1 MALGRLERGFSVG
14 SGRCGALGG
23 VGQRRKG
30 RHMKSIQIR
39 QTTAAAALDDYVLP
53 YRGWIEQTLGC
64 AYSGTVT
71 LETSNALADV
81 AAQQLVAGVRVY
93 ESAHAGWLDV
103 CKDWAVPPGASPRIC
118 VSRYREQVSGS
129 EPVSA
134 WAVSWDECPI
144 AVRLK
149 GLTTPIVALRV
160 PAGFPG
166 DRFAP
171 NPKNW
176 LIVRREDVCAVLK
189 VLEFAAATSNKKYLH
204 GASEIIPLTG
214 RYDWDSLVLD
224 ATLTRLVRRDY
235 ETFFE
240 REKWFRQHRLPFR
253 RGYLLYGPPGNG
265 KTSVIRVMAAHPQI
279 EAYCVDLQSGDV
291 ADNELR
297 QLFEAA
303 YRAVPALI
311 VLEDLDRVYTRNGA
325 SNGRTN
331 VSFQALLN
339 CLDGLGSRDG
349 VVVVATANDPT
360 ALDPAILKRPGRF
373 DRVVGFRTP
382 SAALRRQY
390 WLKLNTGLVGSAFD
404 TAIRASEDFSFA
416 QLRESYILAAQIAYD
431 EGRGVN
437 DKDLLAA
444 VGIQQSGEVQRP
456 TAGFR
461 GNKACAGEKHEP
473 RTPALNK

>member
-1 MALGRLERGFSVG
+1 MRA
-14 SGRCGALGG
+14 
-23 VGQRRKG
+23 
-30 RHMKSIQIR
+30 IQVR
-39 QTTAAAALDDYVLP
+39 NATAAQAIDDYVTP

-81 AAQQLVAGVRVY
+81 AAQKLVAGVRVF
-93 ESAHAGWLDV
+93 EGPHPGWQNIFG
-103 CKDWAVPPGASPRIC
+103 DWGVPPDASPRIC
-118 VSRYREQVSGS
+118 VARYREQVTGS

-134 WAVSWDECPI
+134 WSVSWDGCPI

-149 GLTTPIVALRV
+149 NLATPIVVLKV

-189 VLEFAAATSNKKYLH
+189 VLELAAENSGRKYLY
-204 GASEIIPLTG
+204 GASDITPLSC
-214 RYDWDSLVLD
+214 RYDWDALVLD
-224 ATLTRLVRRDY
+224 ATLTRLVRRDF
-235 ETFFE
+235 ETFFQ
-240 REKWFRQHRLPFR
+240 REQWFRQHGLPYR
-253 RGYLLYGPPGNG
+253 RGYLFYGPPGNG
-265 KTSVIRVMAAHPQI
+265 KTSAIRVMAAHPQI

-303 YRAVPALI
+303 YRSVPALI
-311 VLEDLDRVYTRNGA
+311 VLEDLDRVYTREGA

-331 VSFQALLN
+331 VNFQALLN
-339 CLDGLGSRDG
+339 CLDGLGTRDG
-349 VVVVATANDPT
+349 VIVVATANDPSK
-360 ALDPAILKRPGRF
+360 LDPAILKRPGRF

-382 SAALRRQY
+382 SSALRRQY
-390 WLKLNTGLVGSAFD
+390 WLKLNPGLVGSAFD
-404 TAIRASEDFSFA
+404 TAIRGSEDFSFA

-431 EGRGVN
+431 EARAVN

-461 GNKACAGEKHEP
+461 GTKAVAGAK
-473 RTPALNK
+473 A